1 MAELLEKELETYMQN
16 RDHLLATSEGK
27 FVLVH
32 GDKVIGTYDTEGDA
46 IAEGYKQFG
55 NVPFLVRQILTIE
68 TPQNFVSGLL
78 AL

>member
-1 MAELLEKELETYMQN
+1 MAEILEKEFETYKVH
-16 RDHLLATSEGK
+16 RDQLLSTAEGK

>member
-1 MAELLEKELETYMQN
+1 MAELLDKEVETYKVN
-16 RDHLLATSEGK
+16 RDHLLSTAEGK

-55 NVPFLVRQILTIE
+55 NVPFLVRQILKIE
-68 TPQNFVSGLL
+68 IPQNFVSGLL

>member
-1 MAELLEKELETYMQN
+1 MAELLEKELETYKQH
-16 RDHLLATSEGK
+16 RDQLLATAEDK

-32 GDKVIGTYDTEGDA
+32 GDEIVGTYEAEEDA

-55 NVPFLVRQILTIE
+55 NVPFLVRRVLRIE
-68 TPQNFVSGLL
+68 IPKYFVSGLL

>member
-1 MAELLEKELETYMQN
+1 MAELLEKELETYMRN
-16 RDHLLATSEGK
+16 RDHLLTTSEGK